1 MSRKKYVYA
10 LYKGDEFIDL
20 GTLEELAKKEGV
32 KPHTIAYYQTEAYKR
47 KAKNNENRRV
57 LIKIEEDY

>member
-32 KPHTIAYYQTEAYKR
+32 KKHTILYYQTQAYKR
-47 KAKNNENRRV
+47 KAKEDKNRRV
-57 LIKIEEDY
+57 LIKIEGD